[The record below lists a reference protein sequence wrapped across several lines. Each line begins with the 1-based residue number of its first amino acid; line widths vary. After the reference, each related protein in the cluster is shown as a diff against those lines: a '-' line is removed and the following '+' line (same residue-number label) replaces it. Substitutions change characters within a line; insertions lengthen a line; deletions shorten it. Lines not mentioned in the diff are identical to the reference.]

1 MYKHVAVAF
10 LSEKAQ
16 KLVDRG
22 LFLPVSEEAA
32 DWEDDFGAHD
42 HGAEPDGADGEAGGA
57 GTRHV
62 DTPPPNM
69 PQLGHIGWRGVH
81 MPSASP
87 ARLTISTIRFSAVV
101 VRTEVVLPVCS
112 LFADREEEPSI
123 DQLLRLL
130 GEKCH
135 SDVLVHGL

>member
-1 MYKHVAVAF
+1 
-10 LSEKAQ
+10 
-16 KLVDRG
+16 
-22 LFLPVSEEAA
+22 
-32 DWEDDFGAHD
+32 
-42 HGAEPDGADGEAGGA
+42 
-57 GTRHV
+57 
-62 DTPPPNM
+62 
-69 PQLGHIGWRGVH
+69 

-87 ARLTISTIRFSAVV
+87 ASLTISTIRFSAVV
-101 VRTEVVLPVCS
+101 VRTQVVLPVCS